1 MGQQLRKFKMS
12 SATSN
17 RSGASRQEY
26 EPYAPIE
33 AQPSGYVVET
43 ESEEPSS
50 WQDDGGP
57 SSSRSQQQITVG
69 LNDTNLAR
77 VNEQPLVR
85 GPLQQLDGASRQVKD
100 RVKAINYEIDQL
112 NTSISGRRES
122 VQSLSERI
130 ANIHE
135 ILRQGRGGRR
145 EQQQQ
150 QQHQLEVQLYNT
162 QQRIQQEEERVQDL
176 FKQLWQEG
184 QAVDGA
190 LRAQGLVT
198 SRAGWQSR
206 YPTRAD
212 MAEDTEGVP
221 EEDRPQLNF

>member
-1 MGQQLRKFKMS
+1 M
-12 SATSN
+12 
-17 RSGASRQEY
+17 
-26 EPYAPIE
+26 
-33 AQPSGYVVET
+33 
-43 ESEEPSS
+43 
-50 WQDDGGP
+50 
-57 SSSRSQQQITVG
+57 
-69 LNDTNLAR
+69 
-77 VNEQPLVR
+77 NEQPLVR
-85 GPLQQLDGASRQVKD
+85 GPLQQLEGASRQVKD

-135 ILRQGRGGRR
+135 TLRQGLGGRR
-145 EQQQQ
+145 EQRQVQ
-150 QQHQLEVQLYNT
+150 QLETQLYNT
-162 QQRIQQEEERVQDL
+162 QQRIQQDEKRVQDL
-176 FKQLWQEG
+176 FDQLWQEG

-206 YPTRAD
+206 YPSRAD

-221 EEDRPQLNF
+221 EEDRPHLNF

>member
-1 MGQQLRKFKMS
+1 MS
-12 SATSN
+12 SVTSN
-17 RSGASRQEY
+17 RSGASSRQEQLS
-26 EPYAPIE
+26 EHYAPIE
-33 AQPSGYVVET
+33 GQPSGYVFEI

-50 WQDDGGP
+50 WEDDGGP
-57 SSSRSQQQITVG
+57 SSSRSQQQVTVE

-77 VNEQPLVR
+77 VNEQRQVR
-85 GPLQQLDGASRQVKD
+85 GPLKQLYDASKQVKN

-112 NTSISGRRES
+112 NTSISGRRET

-130 ANIHE
+130 ANMHE
-135 ILRQGRGGRR
+135 TARQGQGGRR
-145 EQQQQ
+145 KQQQVQ
-150 QQHQLEVQLYNT
+150 QLEIQLYNT

-198 SRAGWQSR
+198 SHAGWQSR
-206 YPTRAD
+206 YPARAD
-212 MAEDTEGVP
+212 MAEDTEAVP
-221 EEDRPQLNF
+221 EEDRPHLNF